1 MSLYN
6 SDKEEIQ
13 EMIDEKIDTM
23 GKEGIFSQETK
34 RVLILCIVIVIVA
47 ILFFGTIM
55 FTSKEK
61 TKRINIEKFGEYNKS
76 AEEI

>member
-6 SDKEEIQ
+6 SDKEEIE

-47 ILFFGTIM
+47 ILFLEL
-55 FTSKEK
+55 SCLQVKKKQKES
-61 TKRINIEKFGEYNKS
+61 I
-76 AEEI
+76 

>member
-6 SDKEEIQ
+6 SDKEEI
-13 EMIDEKIDTM
+13 EKMIDEKIDTM
-23 GKEGIFSQETK
+23 GKEGIFIQD
-34 RVLILCIVIVIVA
+34 LMLCIAIVIVA